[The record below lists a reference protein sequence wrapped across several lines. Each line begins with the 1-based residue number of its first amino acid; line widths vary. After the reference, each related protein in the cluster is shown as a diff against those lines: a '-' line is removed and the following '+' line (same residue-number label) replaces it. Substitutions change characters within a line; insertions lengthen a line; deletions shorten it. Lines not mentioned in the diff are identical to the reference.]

1 MKLDLQEDLVTKALP
16 ALLVLLD
23 LLARSVHLVNLD
35 LKVPLERKVLL
46 VLLAVPEIRDLLVS
60 LVLLVPPGH
69 LVYL

>member
-60 LVLLVPPGH
+60 LVLLVHPGH